1 MWQMSSLL
9 PSMTEWPSET
19 NEYLANHLEYE
30 EIVRW
35 DTENVNNM
43 YVFGLKVF
51 WVCITLEVPG
61 NVCKLKKWFFQEI
74 YPSRESTRRLPVFL
88 TLINYY
94 WIELKKQC

>member
-19 NEYLANHLEYE
+19 NEYLANRLEYE

-51 WVCITLEVPG
+51 WVYITLEVPG
-61 NVCKLKKWFFQEI
+61 NVCKLKNGSSKKFIIPEKVLEGFLFF
-74 YPSRESTRRLPVFL
+74 
-88 TLINYY
+88 
-94 WIELKKQC
+94 